1 MLEDFF
7 YYSKSERRV
16 ILLMLAVF
24 LCLAVVYGYLSLN
37 GQEKEEEILSEEE
50 EAEIDSVIVEMEVKK
65 EAKRKERYTRKS
77 QVVVLEAFDP
87 NTADSVT
94 FRRLGLSAFTA
105 RNIIK
110 YREKGGVFRSA
121 EAFSKIY
128 GITEEQFQTLLPYI
142 EISGELVQRD
152 TIRGR
157 TATVS
162 DVTWTEVVKYPE
174 GTVVDLN
181 SCDTMELKMIPGIGS
196 GIAKLIVVYRN
207 KLGGF
212 YSVEQ
217 LREIPYVDST
227 MCKWFK
233 ISADAELRK
242 LRVNKDGLERLRNH
256 PYMNFYKAK
265 VILEHRR
272 KRGEIKNLSQL
283 SMYDEFTEKDLERLE
298 PYLSFE

>member
-7 YYSKSERRV
+7 YYSKSERKV
-16 ILLMLAVF
+16 ILLLLTVL
-24 LCLAVVYGYLSLN
+24 LCLAATYGYLSFK
-37 GQEKEEEILSEEE
+37 GKEKGGEVLSEEE
-50 EAEIDSVIVEMEVKK
+50 EAEVDSVIAEMEV
-65 EAKRKERYTRKS
+65 RKETRRREYYQSKS
-77 QVVVLEAFDP
+77 EVIVLDAFDP
-87 NTADSVT
+87 NTADSAT

-105 RNIIK
+105 SNIMK

-128 GITEEQFQTLLPYI
+128 GMTGEQYQTLLPYI
-142 EISGELVQRD
+142 EISGEFVKRD

-162 DVTWTEVVKYPE
+162 DVTVAEVVKYPE

-181 SCDTMELKMIPGIGS
+181 NCDTLELKMIPGIAS
-196 GIAKLIVVYRN
+196 GIANMIVAYRN

-217 LREIPYVDST
+217 LKEIPYVDST
-227 MCKWFK
+227 MYKWFR
-233 ISADAELRK
+233 ISPDAELRK
-242 LRVNKDGLERLRNH
+242 LRINKDGLERLRNH

-265 VILEHRR
+265 VIIEHRR
-272 KRGEIKNLSQL
+272 KRGDIKNLSQL
-283 SMYDEFTEKDLERLE
+283 SMYDEFTEKDIERLE